1 VSSKASFIGKKLFV
15 SLLSNHIVKSQC
27 RRGLA
32 TISLHCPLKQFIG
45 TFHFLL
51 YETPPHVSI
60 LVLILYW
67 CFFMELWWHNR
78 TVLSPLH
85 YRFIGWRYWQRE
97 RKEKKRGPWCLKYT
111 LPFFLTIV
119 LPSRKKLIYT
129 YFYQICTQIFNIYST
144 LSLLVVCRIYFH
156 NTPSIETII
165 GNIFL

>member
-1 VSSKASFIGKKLFV
+1 MSSKASFIGKKLFV

-97 RKEKKRGPWCLKYT
+97 HRKKRDHDAWKYT
-111 LPFFLTIV
+111 LSFFLTIV
-119 LPSRKKLIYT
+119 LPSRKNSYILTFIKYVHK
-129 YFYQICTQIFNIYST
+129 
-144 LSLLVVCRIYFH
+144 SLTFIVHYLC
-156 NTPSIETII
+156 
-165 GNIFL
+165 

>member
-1 VSSKASFIGKKLFV
+1 MCLVKLPSSGKSYLCPYCLTILSKVSVGEDLQQF
-15 SLLSNHIVKSQC
+15 
-27 RRGLA
+27 
-32 TISLHCPLKQFIG
+32 HCVVLLKQFIG

-97 RKEKKRGPWCLKYT
+97 HRKKKEPWCLKYI

-119 LPSRKKLIYT
+119 PPSRKKLICT
-129 YFYQICTQIFNIYST
+129 YFYQICTQIINICSI
-144 LSLLVVCRIYFH
+144 LSY
-156 NTPSIETII
+156 
-165 GNIFL
+165 